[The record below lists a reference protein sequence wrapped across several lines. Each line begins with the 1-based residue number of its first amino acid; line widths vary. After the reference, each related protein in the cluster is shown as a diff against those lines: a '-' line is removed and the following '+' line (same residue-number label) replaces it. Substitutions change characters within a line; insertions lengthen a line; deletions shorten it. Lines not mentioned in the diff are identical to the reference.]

1 MGILATIMTVPIIPT
16 YLVFAHYRQ
25 KAYKDLGS
33 DEASWAGQEVSIIS
47 ANEFGTL
54 MRCPEMRM

>member
-1 MGILATIMTVPIIPT
+1 MTVPIILT

-25 KAYKDLGS
+25 KAYKDLVS

-47 ANEFGTL
+47 ANEFGIL